1 MQIKIILAIISILGI
16 GCAQQKNTTA
26 TVIKNYKCVMEDLNY
41 SQYQS
46 QIDPTFN
53 YAEDIF
59 ELYGDGEEVLEKKE
73 KRGSSLDVN
82 LHDTRRT
89 SKCTSSN
96 NTPVVN

>member
-1 MQIKIILAIISILGI
+1 
-16 GCAQQKNTTA
+16 
-26 TVIKNYKCVMEDLNY
+26 MEDLNY
-41 SQYQS
+41 LQYQS

-59 ELYGDGEEVLEKKE
+59 ELYGDGEEVLEEKE

-82 LHDTRRT
+82 LHDARRT